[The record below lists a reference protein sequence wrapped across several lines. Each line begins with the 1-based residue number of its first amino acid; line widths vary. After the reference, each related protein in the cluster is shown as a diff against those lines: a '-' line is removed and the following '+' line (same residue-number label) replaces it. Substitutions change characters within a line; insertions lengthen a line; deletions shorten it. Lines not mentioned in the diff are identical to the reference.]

1 MGLVPLALFTL
12 PFETESL
19 IKSLLHS
26 VELADPRDPPVSL
39 SPELKNKHEPP
50 KPGNFTWNA

>member
-1 MGLVPLALFTL
+1 MGLVPLFTL

-19 IKSLLHS
+19 IKPLLHS

-39 SPELKNKHEPP
+39 SPELKHKHEPP